1 MPLTVTRKNIEAVL
15 RQVIEEGED
24 LRYFFGAGRKA
35 VALTTSG
42 RLVVSNVP
50 LFGSP
55 KVEFESKADDLEEID
70 FTNKNEVQGELS
82 IRGTSGGIRM
92 SMPLIGPDDP
102 VRRVREFLELVEK
115 EKIADRPSY
124 LDEDETILQTGK
136 TREGLIRIT
145 DKRFYKLSTE
155 RSDGLAAVVEKREL
169 TDLSG
174 FDAYPG
180 SFDSIKLAFAWPDG
194 HTETATF
201 RSALPGASNDP
212 DTEAARILAALHTRG
227 ISPKRHYMDEGENIL
242 TSVRAGKGTGGA
254 ILPNHVLRLS
264 DRRIIFL
271 KEAKSG
277 LLEEVE
283 SFPLGEITKASL
295 LGLRDRHTHRISVWR
310 LRLKTTDGRKGSYGV
325 PGEYE
330 YGLAAIQEAVNRYED
345 DEDAEE

>member
-1 MPLTVTRKNIEAVL
+1 MPLSVTRKNIEAVL
-15 RQVIEEGED
+15 RQVVEAGED

-42 RLVVSNVP
+42 RLVVTNVP
-50 LFGSP
+50 LFGSAQI
-55 KVEFESKADDLEEID
+55 VFASKADDLEEID

-82 IRGTSGGIRM
+82 IRGSSGGIRIT
-92 SMPLIGPDDP
+92 MPLIGPDDP

-124 LDEDETILQTGK
+124 LDDDETILQTGK

-145 DKRFYKLSTE
+145 DKRFYKLSTAKT
-155 RSDGLAAVVEKREL
+155 DGPAEVMEKRDL

-180 SFDSIKLAFAWPDG
+180 SFDSIKLAFAWPGG

-201 RSALPGASNDP
+201 RSALPGAENDP
-212 DTEAARILAALHTRG
+212 DKEAARILAALHAQG
-227 ISPKRHYMDEGENIL
+227 IAPKRAYIKEGENIL

-254 ILPNHVLRLS
+254 ILPNHVLRLT
-264 DRRIIFL
+264 DQRIIFL

-283 SFPLGEITKASL
+283 SFPLGQIARASL
-295 LGLRDRHTHRISVWR
+295 LGLRDQNTRRISVWR
-310 LRLKTTDGRKGSYGV
+310 LRLKTTDGRRGSYGV

-330 YGLAAIQEAVNRYED
+330 YGIAAIREAVNRYED
-345 DEDAEE
+345 DEEAEA